1 MTKTDFPV
9 TIWHNPGCST
19 SRKALQAIRDAG
31 VDPRVIRYLETGWEE
46 AGLRALLEAAGLTP
60 TQALRRKGDLV
71 AELGLAAAGDATIF
85 AAMLAHPVLVERP
98 FVQSPQG
105 TALCRPLERL
115 TPLLP

>member
-31 VDPRVIRYLETGWEE
+31 VEPEVIRYLDTAWQ
-46 AGLRALLEAAGLTP
+46 AADLRALLAAAGMTP
-60 TQALRRKGDLV
+60 APALRRKGDLV
-71 AELGLAAAGDATIF
+71 AELGLAGADDATIF

-98 FVQSPQG
+98 FVQSPKG
-105 TALCRPLERL
+105 AALCRPLERL